1 MRCLALDVG
10 DRWVGVAVGE
20 RLACPLTNL
29 RRRSKVQDFAAIARL
44 IREQQADTLV
54 VGLPL
59 NMDGSLGFQA
69 RRVVRYAEQLR
80 DDLSDRGVKVA
91 LVFWDERLTTER
103 AREMMFADG
112 RRPRDR
118 RRRLDAVAAAVILQ
132 SYLDHVNEGA
142 ERSAMQ

>member
-20 RLACPLTNL
+20 RLARPLTIL
-29 RRRSKVQDFAAIARL
+29 RRRSKVQDFASIAAL
-44 IREQQADTLV
+44 VREQNADTLV

-69 RRVVRYAEQLR
+69 RRVVHYAEQLR
-80 DDLSDRGVKVA
+80 DELAAQGLEVA

-103 AREMMFADG
+103 AREVMFADG
-112 RRPRDR
+112 RRLRDR

-132 SYLDHVNEGA
+132 SYLDHVDEGA
-142 ERSAMQ
+142 ERSTTL